1 MKYTILINQR
11 VVAQMG
17 LTLDLVDLALFDFI
31 KSYLHSTNCT
41 RFLDNG
47 REYGWIDPA
56 LVIKEMPILG
66 IGTTRGINLRID
78 NLIKAGLIE
87 RAENNQASKKSFFCL
102 GSRYDEYEGFVL
114 SNTEEVPTMLP
125 KRTQTPKKEIVVN
138 IADHL
143 RNNAEFM
150 SWWETLLK
158 EKKWSGKSERALQM
172 SMDKLNAV
180 SAFDAVCAIK
190 EAIERGYQGI
200 FPKATRPIVAPAPIR
215 NTQQTSLE
223 ELMGGK

>member
-17 LTLDLVDLALFDFI
+17 LKLDLVDLALFDFI
-31 KSYLHSTNCT
+31 KSYLHSTSCT

-47 REYGWIDPA
+47 REYGWIDPN

-66 IGTTRGINLRID
+66 IGSTRGINLRID
-78 NLIKAGLIE
+78 NLINAGLIQ
-87 RAENNQASKKSFFCL
+87 RAENNQAAKKSFFCM
-102 GSRYDEYEGFVL
+102 GPRFDEYEGFVA
-114 SNTEEVPTMLP
+114 SNSEEIPAMLP
-125 KRTQTPKKEIVVN
+125 KKAPVQKKEVVVN

-143 RNNAEFM
+143 KNNAEFM
-150 SWWETLLK
+150 TWWQTLLQ
-158 EKKWSGKSERALQM
+158 EKKWKEKSQRALQM

-180 SAFDAVCAIK
+180 SAFDAIYAIK

-200 FPKATRPIVAPAPIR
+200 FPKATRPIASPAPVR
-215 NTQQTSLE
+215 STQQTSLE